1 MLGQFQEQFS
11 EMLMKRKRDREEEF
25 EDEIETDDRP
35 AFDVYDFIK

>member
-11 EMLMKRKRDREEEF
+11 EMLMMKKRDRGEEF
-25 EDEIETDDRP
+25 EDETETEDRP